1 MLKAT
6 ELSASVMKVWYKDS
20 ENKDSGNGGHDMS
33 EAVVLNEA
41 EKAAVSKVIAELM
54 TEKER
59 ICFQRR

>member
-1 MLKAT
+1 
-6 ELSASVMKVWYKDS
+6 
-20 ENKDSGNGGHDMS
+20 MS

>member
-1 MLKAT
+1 
-6 ELSASVMKVWYKDS
+6 MKVWYKDS